1 MSGHEG
7 SLGQP
12 WARGLVM
19 EETVRA
25 KVRRGTRVSYLNS
38 STIYQK
44 GEGTFRNLSYRTLN
58 YEAKISERSS

>member
-1 MSGHEG
+1 
-7 SLGQP
+7 
-12 WARGLVM
+12 M

-44 GEGTFRNLSYRTLN
+44 GEGTFRNLSCRTLN
-58 YEAKISERSS
+58 FEAKISERSS